1 MAKKNNNVYMSND
14 LDRQQ
19 AEIRKAKGN
28 PNKNVHHKKN
38 NSNYQGYVA
47 GKKSAE
53 AARAKEYA
61 QQQRQP
67 VWVTVTMVVIF
78 VVLIAMLVLMNGVM
92 KDSAIFAQIATLVIG
107 VSCGI
112 LFYLRRFSKQP
123 DNKFQKVLSIV
134 LAVMAVV
141 YTFMGAYGLLKLL

>member
-38 NSNYQGYVA
+38 GSNYQGYVA
-47 GKKSAE
+47 GKKAAE
-53 AARAKEYA
+53 TAKAKESA
-61 QQQRQP
+61 QQRQP
-67 VWVTVTMVVIF
+67 VWVTVCMVVIF

-92 KDSAIFAQIATLVIG
+92 KDSAIFAQISTLVIG
-107 VSCGI
+107 ISCGI

-123 DNKFQKVLSIV
+123 DSKFQKVLSIV

-141 YTFMGAYGLLKLL
+141 YTFMGGYGLLRLL

>member
-1 MAKKNNNVYMSND
+1 MAKNYDPNN
-14 LDRQQ
+14 LDRRQ

-38 NSNYQGYVA
+38 GSNYQGYVA
-47 GKKSAE
+47 GKKAAE
-53 AARAKEYA
+53 AAKEKA
-61 QQQRQP
+61 SARQRQP
-67 VWVTVTMVVIF
+67 VWVTVCMIVIF

-92 KDSAIFAQIATLVIG
+92 KDNALFAQISTLVIG

-112 LFYLRRFSKQP
+112 LFYLRRFSRQP
-123 DNKFQKVLSIV
+123 DSKFQKVLSIV

-141 YTFMGAYGLLKLL
+141 YTFMGGYGLLRLL